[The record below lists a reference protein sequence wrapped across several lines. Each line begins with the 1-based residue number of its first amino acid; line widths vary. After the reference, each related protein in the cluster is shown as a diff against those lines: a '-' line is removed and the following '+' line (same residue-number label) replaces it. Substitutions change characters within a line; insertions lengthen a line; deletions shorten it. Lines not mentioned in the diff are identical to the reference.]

1 MPGALTCGGAGQGC
15 RPDQDHYV
23 PITRAPCPGVRLRRI
38 VGGMISGSGGGPVG
52 GGTEFTAEGVAV
64 VLREACE
71 AAGLDATGAE
81 LLRLGSNAVYRL
93 ASLPIIVRI
102 ARDPAV
108 LPEMERAVAV
118 ARWLETVDFPATRV
132 PSDIAQPIVV
142 RGLVVTFWE
151 SVQEREEYATVGE
164 LADLLRRLH
173 WLEEPESLG
182 LPYFDPMAKLSASL
196 NGLEAVSEEDRSFLE
211 ERAARLG
218 KEYDRLDFVLPYGM
232 IHGDASIGN
241 ILRHRDGHA
250 VLIDLDG
257 FALAPREWDLIQTP
271 LFYDR
276 YGWHTAAEYA
286 DFVHRYGFDLMNWPG
301 YETLADLRELMM
313 VAWLGHQVG
322 VSERSAAE
330 FARRVRSLRTGEG
343 RKEWGPF

>member
-1 MPGALTCGGAGQGC
+1 M
-15 RPDQDHYV
+15 
-23 PITRAPCPGVRLRRI
+23 RLRRI
-38 VGGMISGSGGGPVG
+38 VGGMISGSGGGPVSD
-52 GGTEFTAEGVAV
+52 GTEFTAEGVAV

-71 AAGLDATGAE
+71 AAGLNATGAE

-102 ARDPAV
+102 ARDPNV
-108 LPEMERAVAV
+108 LPEMERVVAV
-118 ARWLETVDFPATRV
+118 ARWLRTVDFPATRV
-132 PSDIAQPIVV
+132 LTEIAQPVVV

-196 NGLEAVSEEDRSFLE
+196 HGLGAVPEEDRSFLE
-211 ERAARLG
+211 ERAARLA
-218 KEYDRLDFVLPYGM
+218 KEYDRLDFVLPFGM
-232 IHGDASIGN
+232 IHGDANIGN
-241 ILRHRDGHA
+241 VLRHRDGHA

-257 FALAPREWDLIQTP
+257 FALAPREWDLILTA
-271 LFYDR
+271 LYYDR
-276 YGWHTAAEYA
+276 YGWHTEEEYA
-286 DFVHRYGFDLMNWPG
+286 EFVHRYGFDLMNWPG

-313 VAWLGHQVG
+313 VVWLGHQVAT
-322 VSERSAAE
+322 SDRSAEE
-330 FARRVRSLRTGEG
+330 FTRRMGALRAGG
-343 RKEWGPF
+343 SRKDWQPF